1 MGVVGRIRY
10 RGTALLQGGLCCRVA
25 FVAGWPL
32 LQGGRYDRITLR
44 IRQAWSARR
53 ICGFKASALP
63 LCAHGWGDGE
73 VPRMACST
81 LRALARLLLR
91 RG

>member
-10 RGTALLQGGLCCRVA
+10 RGTALLQGGLWQ
-25 FVAGWPL
+25 GGLW
-32 LQGGRYDRITLR
+32 QGGRYHRITLR
-44 IRQAWSARR
+44 IRQEWSARR